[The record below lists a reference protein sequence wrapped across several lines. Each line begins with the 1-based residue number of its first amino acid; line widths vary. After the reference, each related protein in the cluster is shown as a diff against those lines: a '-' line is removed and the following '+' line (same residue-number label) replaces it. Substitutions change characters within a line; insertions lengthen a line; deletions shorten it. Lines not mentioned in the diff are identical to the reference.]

1 MSLVTHI
8 TNLKTIPAGEGVSY
22 GLRFIASRPTR
33 VATLPIGYGDGYK
46 RCLTGKADVLIGG
59 VRCPQIGTI
68 CMDQMM
74 VDVSEVPNAAIGDE
88 AVLIGR
94 QGNER
99 ITADEIADRAETISY
114 EILLSISDRVP
125 RVFEK

>member
-1 MSLVTHI
+1 
-8 TNLKTIPAGEGVSY
+8 
-22 GLRFIASRPTR
+22 
-33 VATLPIGYGDGYK
+33 
-46 RCLTGKADVLIGG
+46 
-59 VRCPQIGTI
+59 
-68 CMDQMM
+68 MDQMM

-114 EILLSISDRVP
+114 EILLSISDRIP